1 MELEGKV
8 AVITGAGAGL
18 GRGLAHRL
26 GNAGMKVVLC
36 GPTPERLEETAS
48 QLAAHNVETLC
59 VQTDVSDFGQVES
72 LADAALER
80 FGAVHLLCNNAGVAA
95 FGPIGDMSMDDWR
108 WTISVNLWGPIYGVQ
123 VFLPIMERQ
132 GEGHICSTASE
143 SGLYSVAFLGAYN
156 VSKFGVVGLM
166 SSLERDLRARNSPVS
181 ASVFC
186 PSAMAT
192 DVMNA
197 ARNRPEGS
205 ATAPMSEATQNFQ
218 QTVQG
223 VIESGMAPDDAAD
236 FVVEGIRSGKF
247 WIFSHPDVPETALRQ
262 ATVMAEKQDLTDI

>member
-26 GNAGMKVVLC
+26 GSAGMKIVLS
-36 GPTPERLEETAS
+36 GPTPKRLEETAS
-48 QLAAHNVETLC
+48 QLAANNVEALC
-59 VQTDVSDFGQVES
+59 VQADVSDISQVEA
-72 LADAALER
+72 LANAALDR

-108 WTISVNLWGPIYGVQ
+108 WTISVNLWGPINGVQ
-123 VFLPIMERQ
+123 VFLPIMEKQ
-132 GEGHICSTASE
+132 GEGHICTTASE
-143 SGLYSVAFLGAYN
+143 SGLYGAPFLGAYN

-166 SSLERDLRARNSPVS
+166 SSLERDLRTRKSPVS

-192 DVMNA
+192 DVMGT
-197 ARNRPEGS
+197 ARNRPKDFV
-205 ATAPMSEATQNFQ
+205 TAPMSEATQNFRDV
-218 QTVQG
+218 VQG
-223 VIESGMAPDDAAD
+223 VIANGMNPDDAAD
-236 FVVEGIRSGKF
+236 FVVEGIRAGKF
-247 WIFSHPDVPETALRQ
+247 WIFSHPHVPETALKQ
-262 ATVMAEKQDLTDI
+262 ATVMAEKQELIDL